1 MIAEK
6 HPFKKA
12 LRQGIKAGVGPGG
25 GNSLTWFQG
34 FIKGKYG
41 NNHVNVF
48 TGANSMLKTKIKL
61 GCMYTFVYEAKGAA
75 TLPYWDAQPLI
86 FPFAE
91 QGPHFWGINLHY
103 LPPQYRAQ
111 LMDALYSLANDAKKP
126 EKIKLRMTWNI
137 LQSMARHKLLA
148 PCVKCYLKSNV
159 RSQFLEVPYTYWNV
173 ALFMPLAQWQN
184 SSQKTVFKESK
195 KTIGKI

>member
-1 MIAEK
+1 MKLNDK
-6 HPFKKA
+6 HPFSKA
-12 LRQGIKAGVGPGG
+12 LRQGVKAGAGPGNG
-25 GNSLTWFQG
+25 ANSIAWFQG
-34 FIKGKYG
+34 FVKGKYG

-48 TGANSMLKTKIKL
+48 NGANQLLKTKISVGK
-61 GCMYTFVYEAKGAA
+61 MYTFMYEAKNAA

-103 LPPQYRAQ
+103 LPHQLRAQ
-111 LMDALYSLANDAKKP
+111 LMDSLYALASDAKKP
-126 EKIKLRMTWNI
+126 EKIKLRMSWQI
-137 LQSMARHKLLA
+137 LQTLSKHKMLA

-159 RSQFLEVPYTYWNV
+159 QSQFLEVPYSYWNI

-184 SSQKTVFKESK
+184 ASQKTVFKESK
-195 KTIGKI
+195 KSIR